1 MHAVLSVNEGGWG
14 RGRGESNGNAASGS
28 RPRLSVPAHM
38 ARQHG
43 MGVNTPHL
51 HECFIYKACCTCE
64 SRSTAAVMIAAV
76 SCYFSAVFGIN
87 NLGRKWSGHGFCFVC
102 A

>member
-28 RPRLSVPAHM
+28 RPRLSVPAHT

-43 MGVNTPHL
+43 MGVNAPHL
-51 HECFIYKACCTCE
+51 HECCICKACCTCE
-64 SRSTAAVMIAAV
+64 SRSMAAVMIAAA
-76 SCYFSAVFGIN
+76 SALCCVISVWC
-87 NLGRKWSGHGFCFVC
+87 LASII
-102 A
+102 